1 MSLSIPKGG
10 ANPALHQLDCAVRGA
25 TDCPEPVVAFR
36 VSSTNARPAQ
46 ACYPAETGAME
57 LNDFR
62 ELALRFRAL
71 AEHGTEGELRAE
83 LKRLS
88 AELATWIVSREIQAM
103 VGKDTPP

>member
-1 MSLSIPKGG
+1 
-10 ANPALHQLDCAVRGA
+10 
-25 TDCPEPVVAFR
+25 
-36 VSSTNARPAQ
+36 
-46 ACYPAETGAME
+46 ME
-57 LNDFR
+57 LNEFR

-88 AELATWIVSREIQAM
+88 AELAAWIVSREIQAM